1 MSEPDEK
8 LWRRSKFRGEG
19 WVSTEDDPTVEAIGT
34 FWKIKRVP
42 PDPGYFE
49 DDAVGLN
56 RPPQWII
63 TLYRGEQ
70 ERQMT
75 FVLPMCADSYLPD
88 NTARY
93 QTTINDG
100 LAKELGILQT
110 YLPENASTPMLAVRP
125 RAPGE
130 WKAEE

>member
-1 MSEPDEK
+1 MSEPDDK

-19 WVSTEDDPTVEAIGT
+19 WVSAQDDPYVEASGT
-34 FWKIKRVP
+34 FWKIKRAP
-42 PDPGYFE
+42 PDPGYF
-49 DDAVGLN
+49 DDDPS
-56 RPPQWII
+56 RPPHWII

-70 ERQMT
+70 ERQVT
-75 FVLPMCADSYLPD
+75 LILPMCPDSYLPD
-88 NTARY
+88 PTARY
-93 QTTINDG
+93 NVNLNEG

-110 YLPENASTPMLAVRP
+110 YLPENASTPFLSLRP

>member
-1 MSEPDEK
+1 MSEPDDK

-19 WVSTEDDPTVEAIGT
+19 WVSTEDDPSVEASGT
-34 FWKIKRVP
+34 FWRIKRTAPGDLGAP
-42 PDPGYFE
+42 PHW
-49 DDAVGLN
+49 V
-56 RPPQWII
+56 I

-70 ERQMT
+70 EIQLRLT
-75 FVLPMCADSYLPD
+75 LPMKDDSYEPD
-88 NTARY
+88 PAGLYGATFNP
-93 QTTINDG
+93 G

-110 YLPENASTPMLAVRP
+110 YLPENACTPILALRP